1 VVSKQL
7 LPIYDKPLIYYPL
20 TTLMLA
26 GVRELLVITT
36 PDDAVRFRD
45 LLGDGAQWGL
55 SIGYASQPS
64 PAGIAQAF
72 LIGRD
77 FIGADATAL
86 VLGDNIFYGQGL
98 SRQLTAAAARPRGA
112 TVFGYHVTDP
122 ERYGV
127 AELDADGRLL
137 GIEEKPVIPKSPY
150 AVTGLYFYDNRV
162 VDIAA
167 ALRPSARGE
176 LEITDV
182 NVEYLRL
189 GELHMEIFGRGMA
202 WLDTGTPE
210 SLHDAASFVETVEK
224 RQGLKIA
231 CPEEVA
237 WRLGLID
244 DAQLAALAEPLRR
257 SSYGRYLCN
266 LLGAEPWRAATAAA
280 RVST

>member
-1 VVSKQL
+1 V
-7 LPIYDKPLIYYPL
+7 
-20 TTLMLA
+20 
-26 GVRELLVITT
+26 
-36 PDDAVRFRD
+36 
-45 LLGDGAQWGL
+45 
-55 SIGYASQPS
+55 
-64 PAGIAQAF
+64 
-72 LIGRD
+72 
-77 FIGADATAL
+77 
-86 VLGDNIFYGQGL
+86 
-98 SRQLTAAAARPRGA
+98 
-112 TVFGYHVTDP
+112 
-122 ERYGV
+122 
-127 AELDADGRLL
+127 L
-137 GIEEKPVIPKSPY
+137 GIEEKPVTPKSPY

-237 WRLGLID
+237 WRLGFID
-244 DAQLAALAEPLRR
+244 DSQLAALAEPLRR
-257 SSYGRYLCN
+257 SSYGRYLCD
-266 LLGAEPWRAATAAA
+266 LLGTEPWRAAAAPT
-280 RVST
+280 RVSM